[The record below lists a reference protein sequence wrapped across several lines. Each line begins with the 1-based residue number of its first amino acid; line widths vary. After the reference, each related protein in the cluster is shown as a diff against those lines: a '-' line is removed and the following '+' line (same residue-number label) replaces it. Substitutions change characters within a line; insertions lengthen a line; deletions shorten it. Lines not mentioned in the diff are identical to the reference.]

1 MVAIGV
7 PAIGLDHAW
16 GPSGGAAMAQEQGQ
30 VPSAATPGQVPGQVP
45 GGALG
50 TTSDPDFWRAVRS
63 GEGFSTALPN
73 DRGGVLVQSEG
84 DNWRAFRN
92 GPLSTYGAWAMLG
105 IVAVLA
111 LFFLIRG
118 RIRIEHGWAG
128 RTITRFNFVERFAH
142 WLTAVCFVVLAL
154 TGLNMLY
161 GRYVLRPLIGPEL
174 FSMLMLWGKYAHN
187 FLAFGFM
194 VGLVLIIVLWIWQN
208 FPNRHDFVWVA
219 KGGGMFTKGTHPPA
233 KKFNAGQKLVFWLVA
248 LGGISVS
255 LSGLMLML
263 PFEFEAFG
271 PTFDW
276 INRIFGTALPT
287 TLAPMQEMQL
297 AQLWH
302 AIMGLFL
309 TVVIIAHIYIGT
321 IGMEG
326 AFDAMGSGEV
336 DENWA
341 REHHSLWVQ
350 DLERRGARAG
360 GDD

>member
-1 MVAIGV
+1 MVAIARVLGWL
-7 PAIGLDHAW
+7 GLVMLLIMVQGESPW
-16 GPSGGAAMAQEQGQ
+16 NNGGAALAQE
-30 VPSAATPGQVPGQVP
+30 PGQVPGR
-45 GGALG
+45 ALG
-50 TTSDPDFWRAVRS
+50 DASDADLWRAIRR
-63 GEGFSTALPN
+63 GENFSTSLPDN
-73 DRGGVLVQSEG
+73 QGGLLIQSEG

-92 GPLSTYGAWAMLG
+92 GPLSTYGAWALLG
-105 IVAVLA
+105 IIALLA

-118 RIRIEHGWAG
+118 RIRLEHGWSG
-128 RTITRFNFVERFAH
+128 RTITRFNFVDRFAH
-142 WLTAVCFVVLAL
+142 WLTATCFVVLAL

-174 FSMLMLWGKYAHN
+174 FSMLMLGGKYAHN

-194 VGLVLIIVLWIWQN
+194 LGLVLMIVLWIWHN
-208 FPNRHDFVWVA
+208 FPNRYDFIWLA

-233 KKFNAGQKLVFWLVA
+233 KKFNAGQKLVFWLVV

-255 LSGLMLML
+255 LSGLMLMFPL
-263 PFEFEAFG
+263 AYEAFG
-271 PTFDW
+271 PTFGW
-276 INRIFGTALPT
+276 INRIFGTEYPT
-287 TLAPMQEMQL
+287 TLAPIQEMQL

-341 REHHSLWVQ
+341 REHHSIWVQ
-350 DLERRGARAG
+350 DLERRGVRAG